1 MNSLNT
7 GLRYCQLSKIFLQVE
22 SCGPA
27 STHPAYRM
35 LVRGWMG
42 CVCVVGG
49 GGERKFLC
57 YQCFTAVRF
66 DDTLFGC

>member
-7 GLRYCQLSKIFLQVE
+7 GLRYCQLSKIFLQIE

-35 LVRGWMG
+35 LVRGW
-42 CVCVVGG
+42 VVYVWWGG
-49 GGERKFLC
+49 GGSFCVINASQE
-57 YQCFTAVRF
+57 
-66 DDTLFGC
+66 